1 MDGPPAG
8 GSRGVLPRGRPGLRE
23 AREAQGPKS
32 EKGVKSALLR
42 SQNSLFKFPSGFH
55 TSPMDLG
62 GPGGPGAPKVLKVHF
77 GALWDLKTI
86 DLTWEN
92 VDRIAL
98 GN

>member
-1 MDGPPAG
+1 MHFYA
-8 GSRGVLPRGRPGLRE
+8 
-23 AREAQGPKS
+23 
-32 EKGVKSALLR
+32 KSANNLKAPPKWLP
-42 SQNSLFKFPSGFH
+42 SLTFFDGF
-55 TSPMDLG
+55 
-62 GPGGPGAPKVLKVHF
+62 GGPGAPKVLKVHF